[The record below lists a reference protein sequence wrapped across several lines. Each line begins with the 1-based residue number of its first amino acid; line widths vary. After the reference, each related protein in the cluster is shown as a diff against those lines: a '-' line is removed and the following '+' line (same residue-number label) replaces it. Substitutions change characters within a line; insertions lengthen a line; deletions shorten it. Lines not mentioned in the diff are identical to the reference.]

1 MKKKTVNKK
10 IAAAL
15 AVSMVMGAGCGSVLT
30 ASAADSTTLSIMWWG
45 GDARHEATQQ
55 VLGMYTEETGTNFQV
70 EFTGWDGYWQKLP
83 VLAASN
89 AMTDVLQMDAAFI
102 DQYIE
107 NGALADLTDL
117 IDLTE
122 FMSQEEA
129 DSYLRNGKLYGVPLS
144 KNAQGIIYSKTRLA
158 ELGIEEPKN
167 GWTWEEMADWGRAA
181 KEKCPDGV
189 YPLFDQRDWY
199 EYFQKWVQS
208 HGGEKTLDGN
218 NFNFDV
224 DAYKEYVQFYQDLV
238 DEGVCPPAEVE
249 LSHVEYDP
257 LNDYFLNKK
266 VLTRPLTIGSI
277 PTISDMMP
285 DEELGGVSM
294 PQGEGG
300 SGWAQ
305 STIFFAIGA
314 NSEHKEEAAE
324 FIKWFL
330 ADEEAG
336 KVLKTVRGL
345 PLSDEVYA
353 AIEPDLTPAEKKSM
367 EFYNILTADGIN
379 FTPYWDDVP
388 PAFANWN
395 IEYRSIGQEV
405 MLGDISIED
414 AAEHLKTLGEEA
426 AAEAAE

>member
-1 MKKKTVNKK
+1 MKRNTVNKK
-10 IAAAL
+10 IAVAL
-15 AVSMVMGAGCGSVLT
+15 AMSMMLGAGCGSVLT
-30 ASAADSTTLSIMWWG
+30 ANAAEGTNLSIMWWG

-55 VLGMYTEETGTNFQV
+55 VLDLYTQETGTSFQV

-89 AMTDVLQMDAAFI
+89 AMTDVLQMDAAYI
-102 DQYIE
+102 DQYIT
-107 NGALADLTDL
+107 NGALADLTDY

-129 DSYLRNGKLYGVPLS
+129 DTYLRDGKLYGVPLS
-144 KNAQGIIYSKTRLA
+144 KNGQGIIYSKTRLA

-181 KEKCPDGV
+181 KEKCPEGV
-189 YPLFDQRDWY
+189 YPLFYQVDWY

-218 NFNFDV
+218 NFNFDTEAFK
-224 DAYKEYVQFYQDLV
+224 DFMEFYQGLV
-238 DEGVCPPAEVE
+238 EEGVCPPAEVE

-257 LNDYFLNKK
+257 LNDYFLNQK
-266 VLTRPLTIGSI
+266 VLTRTLSIGSVA
-277 PTISDMMP
+277 TISDMMP
-285 DEELGGVSM
+285 DEELGFVSM

-300 SGWAQ
+300 SGWVQ

-314 NSEHKEEAAE
+314 NSEKKEEAAE

-330 ADEEAG
+330 GDEEAG
-336 KVLKTVRGL
+336 KLLKTVRGL
-345 PLSDEVYA
+345 PLSDEVYET
-353 AIEPDLTPAEKKSM
+353 IEADLTPAEQKGM
-367 EFYNILTADGIN
+367 EFYQVLTAEGVN

-388 PAFANWN
+388 AAFTNWN
-395 IEYRSIGQEV
+395 IEYRSISQEV
-405 MLGDISIED
+405 MIGDISIEE
-414 AAEHLKTLGEEA
+414 AAEYLLEIGEEA
-426 AAEAAE
+426 AAEAAQ